1 MADTKVLALIGL
13 GKIMVNQVNSRNSHN
28 VNYADN
34 KQQVVNSDKSN
45 AATLQQS
52 PSTVKTPADSV
63 VITAHAQQIKN
74 LQVKAESTPGFDTK
88 KINELKKAISEG
100 SYQIDAEK
108 LAKNIANFEFNLYG

>member
-1 MADTKVLALIGL
+1 VADTKVLALIGL

-28 VNYADN
+28 VTYADN
-34 KQQVVNSDKSN
+34 KQQTVSSDKSN
-45 AATLQQS
+45 AASLPQS
-52 PSTVKTPADSV
+52 PTAAKTPADSV
-63 VITAHAQQIKN
+63 VITAQAQQIKN

-88 KINELKKAISEG
+88 KMHELKKAISEG